1 MKRIISFIVLITLI
15 TCLALTAG
23 ISDRYVTSGP
33 SASTP
38 TDLTPASPENPGTS
52 GEEQTP
58 PFTPHNNPQTEEHET
73 ESGVT
78 PPWMN
83 TDTTDTEEEKKPS
96 SPATTSGKTTPS
108 TQTSISPRAQTG
120 NPDITNRL
128 SPQTRP
134 DTQTGKENTIVLSGP
149 PITNEAEK
157 TDKAERTEETKQ
169 TDELQEDGDA
179 TSTQAETQT
188 ETKTE
193 QKAEAKPE
201 KAASNPA
208 PKKAASAKAFVFQL
222 LDKDLNPISIEV
234 DTSLIGQYGALIWVE
249 ELNTF
254 ISVKEK

>member
-38 TDLTPASPENPGTS
+38 TDLTPASPENQGTS

-58 PFTPHNNPQTEEHET
+58 PFTPHNNPQTEEQET

-78 PPWMN
+78 PPWMT

-120 NPDITNRL
+120 NQNITNRP
-128 SPQTRP
+128 SQQTKP
-134 DTQTGKENTIVLSGP
+134 DIQTGRETTIVMSGP
-149 PITNEAEK
+149 PITNEAEQTEEVK
-157 TDKAERTEETKQ
+157 HTDKA
-169 TDELQEDGDA
+169 QEDGGTPNTQA
-179 TSTQAETQT
+179 ETQAETQT

-193 QKAEAKPE
+193 EKTEAKPE

-234 DTSLIGQYGALIWVE
+234 DTSLIGQYGALIWVD